1 MQTLTREFTSDAVN
15 ELKLDP
21 TQGRAQVEFKNGNKY
36 EYTNVSKDAINSLIS
51 TAGDESALL
60 PSIGRWVN
68 QFLVGAEAPY
78 TQLA

>member
-36 EYTNVSKDAINSLIS
+36 EYTNVSTKEIDLSGP
-51 TAGDESALL
+51 TQAG
-60 PSIGRWVN
+60 PSEIGRAHV
-68 QFLVGAEAPY
+68 
-78 TQLA
+78 